1 MGKANRATRKE
12 LEEVVGKLVQE
23 VLYLK
28 QVFTAMDNYL
38 GAYVQF
44 KGDNIE
50 FNNYLKKEI
59 EKTQANVKTPDIQ
72 GGVKNDKKDRYKK
85 VVIPPL

>member
-44 KGDNIE
+44 KGDSIE

-59 EKTQANVKTPDIQ
+59 EKTQADVKTIDIQ
-72 GGVKNDKKDRYKK
+72 GSVKNDKKDRYKK